1 MGSDR
6 IASIVIP
13 TYQRAGLLRNLLKSL
28 SVQEA
33 RSKFE
38 VIVVN
43 DGSDPDLGT
52 LEAEFSPISAR
63 LVYLGENR
71 GRAFARNEGVRKSK
85 GEIII
90 FIDDDMTVNDGFIEA
105 HLAMHQ
111 APQDV
116 VIGDV
121 VSPPEYK
128 SHPLARYVER
138 QGIHKLGPAE
148 KIPPKCVRTGNVSV
162 SRQLFDKAGQFS
174 EAIWK
179 YGEDLDL
186 GMKLAY
192 AGANFKFAAGA
203 ISYHHHPP
211 EIEDMIA
218 KMQEY
223 GRYTV
228 PLLARNHPELKRT
241 IKIHLAEPLRLGREH
256 PLLSLEKISLRLILV
271 PPFYGLALGMYRRKW
286 LGSLLFP
293 VIDYIR
299 AYNYIRAYWQV
310 VRQEG
315 GEDRPAGE

>member
-6 IASIVIP
+6 IASIIIP
-13 TYQRAGLLRNLLKSL
+13 TYQRTALLRNLLKSL
-28 SVQEA
+28 SVQGT
-33 RSKFE
+33 RHKFE

-52 LEAEFSPISAR
+52 IEAEFSRISAS
-63 LVYLGENR
+63 LVCLGENR

-90 FIDDDMTVNDGFIEA
+90 FVDDDMTVNEGFVEA
-105 HLAMHQ
+105 HLAMHE
-111 APQDV
+111 APEDV

-138 QGIHKLGPAE
+138 QGIHKLGRTE
-148 KIPPKCVRTGNVSV
+148 KIPPKCVRTGNVSL
-162 SRQLFDKAGQFS
+162 SRYLFDKAGRFS

-186 GMKLAY
+186 GMKLGY

-203 ISYHHHPP
+203 VSYHHHPP

-241 IKIHLAEPLRLGREH
+241 IKIHIAEPLSLGREN
-256 PLLSLEKISLRLILV
+256 PLLSLEKIGLRLILV
-271 PPFYGLALGMYRRKW
+271 SPFYRLALGLYTQKW
-286 LGSLLFP
+286 LGSLLYP
-293 VIDYIR
+293 VVDYIR
-299 AYNYIRAYWQV
+299 AYNYIRAYWQAV
-310 VRQEG
+310 KEQG
-315 GEDRPAGE
+315 DRDLPAGG